1 MFGTS
6 SSLSRM
12 ANLSIISMITVS
24 QVCTGKHCLRS
35 KYNDRGQYCQIQTEK
50 TVVIY
55 VLPKSRSK
63 KMQHHSAMASL
74 CWRAASHCYGCVAF
88 KDFVC
93 EYFISKDM

>member
-50 TVVIY
+50 TVVI
-55 VLPKSRSK
+55 VCITKKSK
-63 KMQHHSAMASL
+63 
-74 CWRAASHCYGCVAF
+74 
-88 KDFVC
+88 
-93 EYFISKDM
+93 